1 MATAQ
6 SLFGITP
13 EDLQASR
20 AAALREEALQ
30 YAKLDPF
37 QRATAG
43 IYQGANQLGGVVGGM
58 LGGQD
63 PELMRIKQRQ
73 SLMQGIN
80 LSDASSIKQGIETA
94 MQNNDYA
101 LANELNTRY
110 QASVKAALEAR
121 KTQSEIDKNLREK
134 AAADPFQK
142 LVEGAKYT
150 PASLADYRETG
161 DPTVLVIATPE
172 KADQIKEVGVA
183 AKTGDAVYTFQTAN
197 GVQQVT
203 FGKDP
208 VTGKQIM
215 LPYNGP
221 VDRTT
226 AKVSATASNKG
237 ADAGAEEI
245 AKLDAKRLA
254 AAATSSDKALNQ
266 AGVLQTLLN
275 TPQPISG
282 SGAPARVAALRVFS
296 TIGLT
301 SPKDTAALQNAD
313 TFNSLAGERVL
324 SFIKELG
331 TNPTDTDREFA
342 RTIGPALEK
351 GTKTNQDLITYLLGR
366 AKDTVNVAADM
377 ERHFYENNYSLK
389 GFKSPLMKNL
399 ESPPASSLTTE
410 QLLKRREQ
418 LQKGKP

>member
-1 MATAQ
+1 MAEQ

-13 EDLQASR
+13 EALQASR
-20 AAALREEALQ
+20 AAALQQEALQ

-73 SLMQGIN
+73 SLMQEIN
-80 LSDASSIKQGIETA
+80 LSEPSSIKQGIEAA
-94 MQNNDYA
+94 MKSNDYA

-121 KTQSEIDKNLREK
+121 RTESEIAKNLREK
-134 AAADPFQK
+134 EGADPIQQILRTGRF
-142 LVEGAKYT
+142 T
-150 PASLADYRETG
+150 PASVAEKKETG
-161 DPTVLVIATPE
+161 DPTVLTLVE
-172 KADQIKEVGVA
+172 KPGSKDTIKEVGTAVGSG
-183 AKTGDAVYTFQTAN
+183 KAVYTFQTAD
-197 GVQQVT
+197 GVQQIT
-203 FGKDP
+203 FETGPD
-208 VTGKQIM
+208 GKQVM
-215 LPYNGP
+215 KPYVGP

-254 AAATSSDKALNQ
+254 AAAVSSDKALNQ

-301 SPKDTAALQNAD
+301 SPKDTVALQNAD

-351 GTKTNQDLITYLLGR
+351 GTKTNQDLVTYLLGR